1 MKEDIQKIDALDVLE
16 KVKIFFNKNAIDVLN
31 KPTHNMSKEFINII
45 MKNVK

>member
-16 KVKIFFNKNAIDVLN
+16 KVKYFFNKNAIDVLN
-31 KPTHNMSKEFINII
+31 KPTHNMNKEFINII